1 MIESGNPVS
10 AHDILPEQ
18 ERNPNSEQTS
28 SPSEIAALEPREGE
42 SKVKVAIFCNAGT
55 NRSALY
61 ANELA
66 NMGYDAINLPAGG
79 SNPFS
84 ITDLET
90 HNPQVIVFVSPN
102 VKKLFMDRIDRLDP
116 DFLETHQILTRALNI
131 PESAKIRA
139 ASHPKN
145 PFYKNVPADA
155 ASHVVKETLLEL
167 GFEDKNTVT
176 QKS

>member
-10 AHDILPEQ
+10 THDVLPEQ
-18 ERNPNSEQTS
+18 ERNPNSEQKA
-28 SPSEIAALEPREGE
+28 SPSEISALKPREGE
-42 SKVKVAIFCNAGT
+42 NEVKVVVFCNAGT

-90 HNPQVIVFVSPN
+90 HNPQVIVFVSQN
-102 VKKLFMDRIDRLDP
+102 VKKLFMERINKLDP
-116 DFLETHQILTRALNI
+116 DFLETHQILTRDLNV
-131 PESAKIRA
+131 PESATIRA
-139 ASHPKN
+139 SSHPGN
-145 PFYKNVPADA
+145 PYYKNVPADA
-155 ASHVVKETLLEL
+155 ARHMAKETLLEL
-167 GFEDKNTVT
+167 GFEDKNPITKT
-176 QKS
+176 H